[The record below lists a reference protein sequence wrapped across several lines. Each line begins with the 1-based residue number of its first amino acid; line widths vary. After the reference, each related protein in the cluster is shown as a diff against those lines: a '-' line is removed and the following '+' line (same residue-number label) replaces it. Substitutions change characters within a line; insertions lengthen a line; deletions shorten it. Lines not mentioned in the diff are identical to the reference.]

1 MTVTATL
8 TMPSIALTP
17 TGTLSLGSQTIDQ
30 RQKAK
35 SLWIKSLDLLE
46 SAEGVDLT
54 KLAHFLN
61 QLAAVY
67 QQRGD
72 FAKTERLFQRL
83 SRLAERTG
91 VDPEME
97 TMRPIVLRRLGSLY
111 QAQGR
116 YREAEDLLHRAL
128 ISAQAIFAQQR
139 GEPLTQ
145 EVAEIQH
152 HLAILHQERGRFGK
166 AATYY
171 WRALRNYQQASSF
184 ESARTAGL
192 YHDLSSLERKRGNVA
207 EAELLSNQ
215 ALEIRMRIQGMMHP
229 AVAAEMIWLAGLL
242 TDQEKIDEAER
253 FYRGAI
259 GIIESAGEDGQY
271 EVANTLAKLA
281 ALCLAQDRI
290 AEAERCLLQAVAIK
304 EKLFG
309 IENLEVAQLQGEL
322 AQLYGRQSRYDE
334 AARFSQRAHTT
345 FIKATGPLKLEEG

>member
-1 MTVTATL
+1 MMTATTTL

-17 TGTLSLGSQTIDQ
+17 TGSLAVDSRAIAQ

-61 QLAAVY
+61 QLAMVY
-67 QQRGD
+67 QQQGD

-83 SRLAERTG
+83 SKLVERTG
-91 VDPEME
+91 IDPEME

-116 YREAEDLLHRAL
+116 YREAEDLLRRAL
-128 ISAQAIFAQQR
+128 ISAQAIFALQK
-139 GEPLTQ
+139 GETLAQ
-145 EVAEIQH
+145 EVAEVQH
-152 HLAILHQERGRFGK
+152 HLAILHQERGRFDK
-166 AATYY
+166 AAKYY
-171 WRALRNYQQASSF
+171 WRALRNYQRSPVS
-184 ESARTAGL
+184 ESIRTAGL

-207 EAELLSNQ
+207 EAEQLSCQ
-215 ALEIRMRIQGMMHP
+215 ALEIRMRIQGMAHS
-229 AVAAEMIWLAGLL
+229 AVAIEMIWLAGLL
-242 TDQEKIDEAER
+242 TEQEKFDEAER

-259 GIIESAGEDGQY
+259 GIIESAGEDGHY
-271 EVANTLAKLA
+271 ELANTLVKLA
-281 ALCLAQDRI
+281 ALCSAQDRI
-290 AEAERCLLQAVAIK
+290 AEAERCLLRALAIK

-322 AQLYGRQSRYDE
+322 AQLYGRQSRHDE
-334 AARFSQRAHTT
+334 AASFSQRAHTT
-345 FIKATGPLKLEEG
+345 FIKATGPLKLE